1 MAPKGAN
8 FWLWFSGYKHFAP
21 TERGQIQRPKT
32 QNQGP
37 SLIKIPDQHD
47 VASLDPSGRD

>member
-21 TERGQIQRPKT
+21 TEREPNSKTQDQKPKT
-32 QNQGP
+32 FFNQNP
-37 SLIKIPDQHD
+37 
-47 VASLDPSGRD
+47 